1 MSKMSRQ
8 ERLAYEQALKK
19 RKKQGSSTK
28 KRNSSSSRN
37 TTRTSGRR
45 SRSRYTDYDG
55 NEIDE
60 NDIRNRRSSR
70 YIDYDSYDCS
80 RGYDTYDDYDDY
92 DSYGYDDYNDYDDD
106 DYEYEERPRR
116 TRMPEDLGFGTRK
129 RRSSSSGYRGREP
142 GPAGGETFQKITW
155 QTDFSDSDDCDGGL
169 SGNSSLF
176 RNDPVDISGGS
187 GSRAAC
193 AGASDFSDAER
204 IPEKEVPGRHS
215 GAADQCSAV
224 ACVLLYV

>member
-1 MSKMSRQ
+1 MSKMCSQ

-70 YIDYDSYDCS
+70 YIDYDSYD
-80 RGYDTYDDYDDY
+80 R
-92 DSYGYDDYNDYDDD
+92 
-106 DYEYEERPRR
+106 
-116 TRMPEDLGFGTRK
+116 
-129 RRSSSSGYRGREP
+129 
-142 GPAGGETFQKITW
+142 
-155 QTDFSDSDDCDGGL
+155 
-169 SGNSSLF
+169 
-176 RNDPVDISGGS
+176 
-187 GSRAAC
+187 SRAYYTYE
-193 AGASDFSDAER
+193 S
-204 IPEKEVPGRHS
+204 
-215 GAADQCSAV
+215 
-224 ACVLLYV
+224 